1 MAQDAHELHEQ
12 GPGPTA
18 EQTSELAAELRSLV
32 ARLRRRLREQA
43 TGGDFTPSQ
52 AAALIRL
59 ERDGPATVSE
69 LARAESVR
77 SQSMGA
83 TVAPLIEAG
92 LVSSSPHPTDGRQT
106 LLSLSDSAR
115 QRFSAA
121 RSAKEDWLF
130 RTIRDTLTPDE
141 QRQLA
146 TGVQLLKRIADA

>member
-1 MAQDAHELHEQ
+1 MAQDAHEPQ
-12 GPGPTA
+12 VAPTA
-18 EQTSELAAELRSLV
+18 EQTSELAAELRALV
-32 ARLRRRLREQA
+32 ARLRRRLREQG
-43 TGGDFTPSQ
+43 TDGDFTPSQ

-106 LLSLSDSAR
+106 LRSLTDSAR
-115 QRFSAA
+115 ERFTAA

-130 RTIRDTLTPDE
+130 RTIRDTLSPDE
-141 QRQLA
+141 QQQLA
-146 TGVQLLKRIADA
+146 TAVRLLK